1 MHALILI
8 SVFVVA
14 TCSLIYE
21 LLAGTLASYLL
32 GDSVLQFSTVIGTY
46 MFALGLGS
54 WLSKF
59 VEKDLNTKFVRL
71 QLTIGAC
78 GGLSGALLFLTF
90 GYTNANSFRF
100 ILYAVVS
107 IIGLLSGLEV
117 PMLLRILKDKLEF
130 KELLSQVLSLD
141 YIGSLIASL
150 LFPLFFVP
158 YLGLIRTSAFFGFVN
173 VLVAIGFLYLFP
185 IHQNER
191 RRLTCEAALAAL
203 LLISTFIAANR
214 ITRLAEESLYTDSI
228 IISRQSQYQRL
239 IVTRRNS
246 DVRLYLNNNL
256 QFSSQDESRY
266 HESLTLPP
274 LKAAKSAN
282 KVLILGGG
290 DGMAARELLRDPR
303 VKHIDLVD
311 LDPEMTNLFSQH
323 PLLTSLNNNSLNSP
337 KLSIFNQDA
346 FIWID
351 SCRDLYDVILV
362 DFPDPSN
369 FSVGKLYTRNFFR
382 KLTSHLQPDGAG
394 SIQCTS
400 PYFARQS
407 YWCIINT
414 LASTGVA
421 VRPYHVN
428 VPSFGEW
435 GFCLFTHKK
444 IDIPQCLGFRF
455 LTPEF
460 TKAMFALPKDI
471 AYVPTEINQLHNQ
484 ILVHY
489 YDKDWQTMEQ

>member
-59 VEKDLNTKFVRL
+59 IEKDLNTKFVRL
-71 QLTIGAC
+71 QLAIGTC
-78 GGLSGALLFLTF
+78 GGVSAALLFLTF
-90 GYTNANSFRF
+90 GYTNAASFRF
-100 ILYAVVS
+100 ILYAAVS
-107 IIGLLSGLEV
+107 IIGMLSGLEV

-158 YLGLIRTSAFFGFVN
+158 FLGLIRTSAFFGFVN
-173 VLVAIGFLYLFP
+173 IVVAIGFLYLFP
-185 IHQNER
+185 VPKR
-191 RRLTCEAALAAL
+191 KRLQLLCEAILAGI
-203 LLISTFIAANR
+203 LLISIFIMANK
-214 ITRLAEESLYTDSI
+214 ITKLAEESLYTDNI
-228 IISRQSQYQRL
+228 IISRQTQYQRL
-239 IVTRRNS
+239 IVTRRND

-274 LKAAKSAN
+274 LQAAESVD

-290 DGMAARELLRDPR
+290 DGMAARELLRNHN

-311 LDPEMTNLFSQH
+311 LDPEMTKLFSEH
-323 PLLTSLNNNSLNSP
+323 PLLISLNENSLNSP
-337 KLSIFNQDA
+337 KLTIHNQDA
-346 FIWID
+346 FIWIN
-351 SCRDLYDVILV
+351 SCRDMYDVILV

-369 FSVGKLYTRNFFR
+369 FSVGKLYTHNFFR
-382 KLTSHLQPDGAG
+382 KLTAHLKPGGVG

-407 YWCIINT
+407 YWCIVNT
-414 LASTGVA
+414 LASTGVTTY
-421 VRPYHVN
+421 PYHVN

-435 GFCLFTHKK
+435 GFCLFAHKK
-444 IDIPQCLGFRF
+444 IELPQCQGQRF

-460 TKAMFALPKDI
+460 TKSMFAMPKDM
-471 AYVPTEINQLHNQ
+471 AYVDTDINQLHNQ

>member
-59 VEKDLNTKFVRL
+59 IEKDLNTKFVRL
-71 QLTIGAC
+71 QLTIGTC

-173 VLVAIGFLYLFP
+173 VLVALGFLYLFP

-191 RRLTCEAALAAL
+191 RRLTWEAAL
-203 LLISTFIAANR
+203 
-214 ITRLAEESLYTDSI
+214 
-228 IISRQSQYQRL
+228 
-239 IVTRRNS
+239 
-246 DVRLYLNNNL
+246 
-256 QFSSQDESRY
+256 
-266 HESLTLPP
+266 
-274 LKAAKSAN
+274 
-282 KVLILGGG
+282 G
-290 DGMAARELLRDPR
+290 
-303 VKHIDLVD
+303 
-311 LDPEMTNLFSQH
+311 H
-323 PLLTSLNNNSLNSP
+323 PVSP
-337 KLSIFNQDA
+337 F
-346 FIWID
+346 F
-351 SCRDLYDVILV
+351 
-362 DFPDPSN
+362 FP
-369 FSVGKLYTRNFFR
+369 V
-382 KLTSHLQPDGAG
+382 
-394 SIQCTS
+394 
-400 PYFARQS
+400 PYK
-407 YWCIINT
+407 Y
-414 LASTGVA
+414 G
-421 VRPYHVN
+421 
-428 VPSFGEW
+428 
-435 GFCLFTHKK
+435 
-444 IDIPQCLGFRF
+444 
-455 LTPEF
+455 
-460 TKAMFALPKDI
+460 
-471 AYVPTEINQLHNQ
+471 
-484 ILVHY
+484 
-489 YDKDWQTMEQ
+489 